1 MSDQNPPK
9 GAQRFEWLGTNLGS
23 ITRSN
28 PETGNSYR
36 VGFNLDDRFVW
47 VAKEDVAWVEGQP
60 EAFKAAPLDP
70 PVADESAPAKTSK
83 AAKATEPDA
92 VAAPAVNAP
101 IADAKAKAPT
111 KDA

>member
-60 EAFKAAPLDP
+60 EAFRAAPLD
-70 PVADESAPAKTSK
+70 APAKTSK

-92 VAAPAVNAP
+92 VAPAVNAP
-101 IADAKAKAPT
+101 VAESKAKAPT

>member
-28 PETGNSYR
+28 PDTGNSYR

-47 VAKEDVAWVEGQP
+47 IDKADLAWVEAQP
-60 EAFKAAPLDP
+60 EAFKPAPLEET
-70 PVADESAPAKTSK
+70 VVEEAAPAKTSK
-83 AAKATEPDA
+83 AAKAESET
-92 VAAPAVNAP
+92 VAPAVNAP
-101 IADAKAKAPT
+101 VAESKAKAPT